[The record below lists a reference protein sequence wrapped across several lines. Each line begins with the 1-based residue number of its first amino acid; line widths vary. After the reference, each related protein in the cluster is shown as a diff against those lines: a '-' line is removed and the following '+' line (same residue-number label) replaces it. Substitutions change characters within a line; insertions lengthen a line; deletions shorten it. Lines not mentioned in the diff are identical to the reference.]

1 MTGLPKGDQK
11 VSTDV
16 ERLDRISNRNGFLL
30 GIATVLL
37 LIAVALLA
45 MNLGEKIALRA
56 EVSSLKQRNAG
67 LENYTTMALY
77 FANERGLSS
86 DDVALMVLAFGQS
99 KSCSVL
105 GDSCAGVLADDG
117 MDTVPFVTQAR
128 LGNLWF
134 SIVSANRME
143 GGRIEPR
150 LTVYYDDRQSDHI
163 LRTAGDGWV
172 EVIGGGTITRR
183 KIPGEVEKIHRLAL
197 AALRN

>member
-1 MTGLPKGDQK
+1 M
-11 VSTDV
+11 
-16 ERLDRISNRNGFLL
+16 ERTDRISNRNGFLL

-45 MNLGEKIALRA
+45 MNLGEKISLRA
-56 EVSSLKQRNAG
+56 EVASLKQENAG
-67 LENYTTMALY
+67 LRNYTASALP
-77 FANERGLSS
+77 FANDHNLSNEE
-86 DDVALMVLAFGQS
+86 VALMVLAFGQS
-99 KSCSVL
+99 ESCSVL

-117 MDTVPFVTQAR
+117 MHTVPFVTRAR

-150 LTVYYDDRQSDHI
+150 LTVYYDDRRSDHI

-197 AALRN
+197 AALRS